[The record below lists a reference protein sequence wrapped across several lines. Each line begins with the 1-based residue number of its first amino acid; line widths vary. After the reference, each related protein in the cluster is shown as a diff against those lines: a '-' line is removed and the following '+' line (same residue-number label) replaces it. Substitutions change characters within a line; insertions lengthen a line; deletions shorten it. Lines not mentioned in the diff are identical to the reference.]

1 MKNKIYRKKLFYL
14 FAGAGILEVLLALGL
29 MASVAPFVF
38 RMITKQTNVVRNIA
52 LTKELDN
59 LIYAFQNYLDAT
71 SIDLNDGVGKENT
84 NYSTDIR
91 QVFAGDTQ
99 IKGLLEP
106 YGLNERIAAIW
117 TLFEKQEIITVK
129 DGESFNGYIVLS
141 ILDLKNTNLDIL
153 TLREIAA
160 LIGPNAATIDDSEI
174 QGATTNWE
182 ISLETITPDPVL
194 LGLVV
199 RLSKNTSKTDI
210 YLNRILK
217 EKAVMNTTLFMNKH
231 QMVDIGAADA
241 KIISGE
247 KFYITDKTKFN
258 KLTMNKFDLNGILE
272 GSQEETLSI
281 DTYMLEVGEKLKIRN
296 LNATR
301 NLLKSSDVSLLG
313 NIETSRLISPSK
325 ITTNEL
331 TFTNSYILNNN
342 VIVTAKEIRADKFKW
357 NSTVNS
363 DTIITEKIDKDGVT
377 VVDSSGVMHLT
388 DLELSDMGRMSTE
401 IDNIRSLVDALQ
413 ARWDCITSIIG
424 TDGGGDASS
433 CP

>member
-117 TLFEKQEIITVK
+117 TLFERQEVITVK

-160 LIGPNAATIDDSEI
+160 LIGPNAATIDNSEI
-174 QGATTNWE
+174 QGATT
-182 ISLETITPDPVL
+182 
-194 LGLVV
+194 
-199 RLSKNTSKTDI
+199 
-210 YLNRILK
+210 
-217 EKAVMNTTLFMNKH
+217 
-231 QMVDIGAADA
+231 
-241 KIISGE
+241 
-247 KFYITDKTKFN
+247 
-258 KLTMNKFDLNGILE
+258 
-272 GSQEETLSI
+272 
-281 DTYMLEVGEKLKIRN
+281 
-296 LNATR
+296 
-301 NLLKSSDVSLLG
+301 
-313 NIETSRLISPSK
+313 
-325 ITTNEL
+325 
-331 TFTNSYILNNN
+331 
-342 VIVTAKEIRADKFKW
+342 TAE
-357 NSTVNS
+357 
-363 DTIITEKIDKDGVT
+363 
-377 VVDSSGVMHLT
+377 
-388 DLELSDMGRMSTE
+388 
-401 IDNIRSLVDALQ
+401 
-413 ARWDCITSIIG
+413 
-424 TDGGGDASS
+424 
-433 CP
+433 